1 MPLSVIKYSQE
12 NKMIIR
18 EGDVDGM
25 KGESNEYLQCCNCGH
40 VHKQPVQCNN
50 DDLYINDI
58 QCEVCRRTVKHLR
71 CGENLSDVYMYY
83 DVVLDR
89 RFY

>member
-1 MPLSVIKYSQE
+1 MRIE
-12 NKMIIR
+12 H
-18 EGDVDGM
+18 
-25 KGESNEYLQCCNCGH
+25 NEYLQCCNCGH
-40 VHKQPVQCNN
+40 IHTQQIQCND
-50 DDLYINDI
+50 DDLYIDGTK
-58 QCEVCRRTVKHLR
+58 CEKCGKEIKHLR